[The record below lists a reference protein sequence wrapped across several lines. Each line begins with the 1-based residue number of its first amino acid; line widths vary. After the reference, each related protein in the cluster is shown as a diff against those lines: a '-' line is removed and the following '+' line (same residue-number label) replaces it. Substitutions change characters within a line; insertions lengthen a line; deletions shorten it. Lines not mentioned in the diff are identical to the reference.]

1 MKIVKSLEKSHFLIK
16 RISETTKNKTKEQ
29 KSGFISILLGILA
42 ASILGFTLA
51 RNGVIRAG
59 EGVIRAAQ
67 NFSMLPHCL
76 TNFGIQNYYQDEPKF
91 NGVYS
96 KNNFPEIKDGTYI
109 INLDKFESLW
119 ILWIVLCMNAETVAY
134 FDSLGVKYISKEIR
148 NKNWK

>member
-1 MKIVKSLEKSHFLIK
+1 MKIVKSLEKSYFLIK

-76 TNFGIQNYYQDEPKF
+76 TNFGYKTIIKMNLNLMVFIQK
-91 NGVYS
+91 
-96 KNNFPEIKDGTYI
+96 I
-109 INLDKFESLW
+109 IFLK
-119 ILWIVLCMNAETVAY
+119 
-134 FDSLGVKYISKEIR
+134 
-148 NKNWK
+148 